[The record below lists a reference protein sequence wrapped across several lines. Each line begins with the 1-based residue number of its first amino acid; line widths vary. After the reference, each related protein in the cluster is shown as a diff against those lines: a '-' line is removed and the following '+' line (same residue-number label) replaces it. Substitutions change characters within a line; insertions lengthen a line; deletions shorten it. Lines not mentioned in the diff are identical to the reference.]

1 MLSEAQADYF
11 IWAAADDLW
20 DKDWIE
26 TLLANMTDSVAIS
39 FGHVCN
45 VDAAGRV
52 VRRYEPLEFKGSAFF
67 RMVKYYL
74 AEDFDGKANVIYGMY
89 HTEAIRNVGMKDA
102 YGGCSFG
109 VDMLFVFG
117 VLQKGDIVSDS
128 ATLLYKRAVEVEQ
141 TNRSLYDVLF
151 NSLLMLNRVHYNL
164 VYIGQSKTL
173 LMKLVV
179 GFLFPVKY
187 MKAFVFNL
195 VRIVGVIFA
204 KWF

>member
-1 MLSEAQADYF
+1 
-11 IWAAADDLW
+11 
-20 DKDWIE
+20 
-26 TLLANMTDSVAIS
+26 
-39 FGHVCN
+39 
-45 VDAAGRV
+45 
-52 VRRYEPLEFKGSAFF
+52 
-67 RMVKYYL
+67 
-74 AEDFDGKANVIYGMY
+74 
-89 HTEAIRNVGMKDA
+89 MKDA